1 MVATTLTPSRSRAH
15 GSGCVD
21 FDVLQKMLKAILKL
35 VSVVLLGSCNQR
47 SYEEGVESRLRWL
60 FEPQPIPASCKIEGS
75 TIDSWDEWPTYQIVV
90 SMDDEDFR
98 SLIEADDY
106 RHEEFSEP
114 RLPYEQHIELDEPF
128 LAHGVYR
135 RQVHDSGICSLFYSA
150 VPRRYFILYTHRP
163 KP

>member
-1 MVATTLTPSRSRAH
+1 
-15 GSGCVD
+15 
-21 FDVLQKMLKAILKL
+21 MLKAIFILM
-35 VSVVLLGSCNQR
+35 SFALLGACKQR

-60 FEPQPIPASCKIEGS
+60 LEPDPLPASCEIKTS
-75 TIDSWDEWPTYQIVV
+75 TIDSWDESPTYQIEV
-90 SMDDEDFR
+90 SMDGEDFR
-98 SLIEADDY
+98 SLIEADYY
-106 RHEEFSEP
+106 RHEKFSEP